1 MVEAVEGR
9 MTREVKSVSWNCRV
23 KEDGGL
29 LLVLVGQSND
39 LILYDLHS

>member
-1 MVEAVEGR
+1 MVAEVENR
-9 MTREVKSVSWNCRV
+9 MMREVKSVSWNCKV